1 MREACVPSYQQAAY
15 VTAKRIGIA
24 VVEHAGHYLI
34 GLRGPD
40 VPLAGYSEFPGGKCQ
55 ESESAEACAVREC
68 LEETGM
74 RVAIERLLLRHVHEY
89 PPALVELHFFLCH
102 PECDISLAGSYLG
115 FRWLHSA
122 QLPFLQFPEA
132 NQQLLK
138 LIAREAV
145 GRVPRIF

>member
-1 MREACVPSYQQAAY
+1 M
-15 VTAKRIGIA
+15 TAKRIGIA

-102 PECDISLAGSYLG
+102 PECDISLAAPLRATPIPAVSGSEPTALEINRPRG
-115 FRWLHSA
+115 RR
-122 QLPFLQFPEA
+122 PGPENFL
-132 NQQLLK
+132 
-138 LIAREAV
+138 I
-145 GRVPRIF
+145 